1 MERKLEVEFTDEE
14 KKEYK
19 ALDDA
24 AREFYVGFKASKGH
38 ELSKHFL
45 LLSQKL
51 TPLRIAASGGQIPLD
66 DDEEDDEPEETEDE
80 PSDDEAETKKKKK
93 RRKEVRFSDFV
104 YRSKLEAL
112 LVELK
117 RARDDDPQGTI
128 RLRRCST
135 WHILEPTNSFIS
147 TEPSIS

>member
-66 DDEEDDEPEETEDE
+66 DEEENDEPEETEDE
-80 PSDDEAETKKKKK
+80 PSDDEAET
-93 RRKEVRFSDFV
+93 RRRRRRDARRYYSPISCTGANWKLCWSNSSGHETMTRKVR
-104 YRSKLEAL
+104 
-112 LVELK
+112 
-117 RARDDDPQGTI
+117 TI
-128 RLRRCST
+128 RRLNVS
-135 WHILEPTNSFIS
+135 HS
-147 TEPSIS
+147 